1 MHPRPLGFSLLEV
14 LVALAILAVAM
25 GALVR
30 TAGMEAASLAQVR
43 ERTQAQWIASNLIA
57 EARLQAET
65 PPSGSRDGRLE
76 FARRDWRWR
85 MDVAGTG
92 VAGIRRID
100 VSVGPADGPVTLTLT
115 GFLAA
120 P

>member
-1 MHPRPLGFSLLEV
+1 MRASPAGFSLLEV

-43 ERTQAQWIASNLIA
+43 ERSQAQWIASNLIA
-57 EARLQAET
+57 EARLQAEVPAT
-65 PPSGSRDGRLE
+65 GSRDGRLE
-76 FARRDWRWR
+76 YARRDWRWR
-85 MDVAGTG
+85 MDIAGTG

-115 GFLAA
+115 GFMAA

>member
-1 MHPRPLGFSLLEV
+1 MRPRPGGFSLLEV

-30 TAGMEAASLAQVR
+30 TAGQEAASLAQVR
-43 ERTQAQWIASNLIA
+43 ERSQAQWIASNLIA
-57 EARLQAET
+57 EARLQPR
-65 PPSGSRDGRLE
+65 PPASGSRDGRLE
-76 FARRDWRWR
+76 FARREWHWR

-100 VSVGPADGPVTLTLT
+100 ISVGPADGPHTLTLT
-115 GFLAA
+115 GFVGA

>member
-1 MHPRPLGFSLLEV
+1 MHSRATGFSLLEV

-25 GALVR
+25 AALVR

-43 ERTQAQWIASNLIA
+43 ERSQAQWIASNLIA
-57 EARLQAET
+57 EARLQATT
-65 PPSGSRDGRLE
+65 PATGTRDGRLE
-76 FARRDWRWR
+76 YARREWRWR
-85 MDVAGTG
+85 MDVAGSG
-92 VAGIRRID
+92 VPGIRRID

-115 GFLAA
+115 GFVGA